1 MSFRR
6 GTWLP
11 FGAVRP
17 QSPLLDA
24 VFERYEN
31 ANKLGK
37 DLENEYI
44 SSTMT
49 ELCDVVIVAGKKKSL
64 LFGIRAIMAV
74 RCRYFSQDLARQDSV
89 AHLLCNLFIFILISP
104 IFLF

>member
-1 MSFRR
+1 MTVHPNNPASNTKSQMNKVRTCCNIHSRRR

-11 FGAVRP
+11 LGAVRP

-37 DLENEYI
+37 DLENEYV
-44 SSTMT
+44 SSTIT
-49 ELCDVVIVAGKKKSL
+49 GDYKCFLV
-64 LFGIRAIMAV
+64 
-74 RCRYFSQDLARQDSV
+74 CR
-89 AHLLCNLFIFILISP
+89 
-104 IFLF
+104 